1 MSPTRIQ
8 SLQLLLRPATLGI
21 AAATLAALAACGDEP
36 GQSVGQ
42 SVGQKLDETV
52 TTVESKAE
60 QASERIRQ
68 ETTEARRDVGAAIDD
83 AQITAKVN
91 AELARDSELSALRI
105 DVDTDNGRVVLAG
118 TAPSGAARERAGVLA
133 KSIEGVVEVD
143 NRLSVNAG

>member
-8 SLQLLLRPATLGI
+8 CLQLLLRPATLGI

-36 GQSVGQ
+36 GQ